1 MRRIL
6 ILDNEFDMGGKEKS
20 LFQFIAYADRSRF
33 HIAVCCLKE
42 GGYFKDRLEALDVPF
57 YDHLL
62 RHRFDA
68 LGFVGLERVL
78 RAERSQLIYT
88 FSHPNTVIFSYLAK
102 LRGLAERV
110 VVSYHAMGDTGG
122 TRQVVPYLLPI
133 LRRADAL
140 LAVAQVQK
148 NYLVDV
154 EGLPRERIRV
164 IHNGVDNS
172 RYRPATTDA
181 RIQVRNEL
189 GFSPDDVVLIAV
201 ASLKPLKQ
209 IDVLLRAAARLW
221 HAGVPV
227 RVVVAGDGPDRAALE
242 SLGKEL
248 GLAGRVWFAGLRD
261 DVERLL
267 QAADIFVLASRT
279 EAFPNVVL
287 EAMAT
292 GLPVVTT
299 DVGSVREMVEEGAS
313 AAIVASGDEA
323 ALAGAIERLA
333 CNPAE
338 RARFGER
345 GRQIVDERFRF
356 EAMCAKREELF
367 ETLLNTPERRAVAT
381 PTS

>member
-20 LFQFIAYADRSRF
+20 LFQFIAHADRSRF

-42 GGYFKDRLEALDVPF
+42 GGYFKEKLEAMGVPF
-57 YDHLL
+57 YDRLL

-78 RAERSQLIYT
+78 RTERSQLIYT
-88 FSHPNTVIFSYLAK
+88 FSHPNTVIFSYLAR
-102 LRGLAERV
+102 LRGLVERM
-110 VVSYHAMGDTGG
+110 VVSYHAMGNTGG

-148 NYLVDV
+148 DYLVEV
-154 EGLPRERIRV
+154 EGLPRERIQV
-164 IHNGVDNS
+164 IHNGVDTS
-172 RYRPATTDA
+172 RYRPAATDERMRLRA
-181 RIQVRNEL
+181 ER
-189 GFSPDDVVLIAV
+189 GFGREDVVLIAV

-209 IDVLLRAAARLW
+209 IDVLLRAAARMV
-221 HAGVPV
+221 HAGLAV

-242 SLGKEL
+242 SLAVQL
-248 GLAGRVWFAGLRD
+248 GLADCVWFAGLRD

-267 QAADIFVLASRT
+267 QASDIFVLASRT

-299 DVGSVREMVEEGAS
+299 DVGSVREMVEEEAS

-323 ALAGAIERLA
+323 ALASAVERFA
-333 CNPAE
+333 RSASD
-338 RARFGER
+338 RAQFGKR
-345 GRQIVDERFRF
+345 GREIVDARFRF
-356 EAMCAKREELF
+356 EAMCAKREALF
-367 ETLLNTPERRAVAT
+367 DALLNSSERRAVVT
-381 PTS
+381 PAS

>member
-20 LFQFIAYADRSRF
+20 LFQFIAHADRARF
-33 HIAVCCLKE
+33 HFAVCCLKE
-42 GGYFKDRLEALDVPF
+42 GGYFKEKLESLGVPF

-78 RAERSQLIYT
+78 RAERTQLIYT
-88 FSHPNTVIFSYLAK
+88 FSHPNTVLFSYLAK
-102 LRGLAERV
+102 LRGLVERV

-122 TRQVVPYLLPI
+122 TRQVMPYLLPV

-148 NYLVDV
+148 DYLVQV
-154 EGLPRERIRV
+154 EGLPRERIQV
-164 IHNGVDNS
+164 IHNGVDTN
-172 RYRPATTDA
+172 RYRPAATDERLRLRA
-181 RIQVRNEL
+181 EL
-189 GFSPDDVVLIAV
+189 GFGRDDVVLIAV

-221 HAGVPV
+221 RAGVPV
-227 RVVVAGDGPDRAALE
+227 RVVIAGDGPDRPALE
-242 SLGKEL
+242 SLAAQL
-248 GLAGRVWFAGLRD
+248 GLVERVWFAGLRD

-267 QAADIFVLASRT
+267 QASDVFVLASRT

-292 GLPVVTT
+292 SLPVVTT
-299 DVGSVREMVEEGAS
+299 DVGSVREMVEDGSS
-313 AAIVASGDEA
+313 ATVVPSGDEA
-323 ALAGAIERLA
+323 ALASAIERLVSSA
-333 CNPAE
+333 PE

-356 EAMCAKREELF
+356 ESMCAKREALF
-367 ETLLNTPERRAVAT
+367 DALLSGAQARAVVT
-381 PTS
+381 PTP

>member
-6 ILDNEFDMGGKEKS
+6 ILDNEFEMGGKEKS
-20 LFQFIAYADRSRF
+20 LFQFIAHADRSRF
-33 HIAVCCLKE
+33 HFAVCCLKE
-42 GGYFKDRLEALDVPF
+42 GGYFKEKLESLEVPF

-78 RAERSQLIYT
+78 RAERTQLVYT
-88 FSHPNTVIFSYLAK
+88 FSHPNTVIFSYLAR
-102 LRGLAERV
+102 LRGLVERI

-122 TRQVVPYLLPI
+122 TRQVVPYLLPL

-148 NYLVDV
+148 DYLVEV
-154 EGLPRERIRV
+154 EGLPRERIQV
-164 IHNGVDNS
+164 IHNGVDTK
-172 RYRPATTDA
+172 RYRPPAA
-181 RIQVRNEL
+181 EERQRIRAEL
-189 GFSPDDVVLIAV
+189 GFGVDDVVLIAV

-209 IDVLLRAAARLW
+209 IDVLLRAVARLSQ
-221 HAGVPV
+221 AGLPV
-227 RVVVAGDGPDRAALE
+227 RVVVAGDGSERAALA
-242 SLGKEL
+242 SLAAQL
-248 GLAGRVWFAGLRD
+248 GLAERVWFAGLRD

-267 QAADIFVLASRT
+267 QASDVFVLASRT

-299 DVGSVREMVEEGAS
+299 DVGSVREMVEDGSS
-313 AAIVASGDEA
+313 ATVVPSGDET
-323 ALAGAIERLA
+323 ALATAIARLA
-333 CNPAE
+333 SDAPE
-338 RARFGER
+338 RARLGER

-356 EAMCAKREELF
+356 ESMCAKREALF
-367 ETLLNTPERRAVAT
+367 EALLSSAQPRAVVT
-381 PTS
+381 PTP

>member
-6 ILDNEFDMGGKEKS
+6 ILDNEFEMGGKEKS
-20 LFQFIAYADRSRF
+20 LFQFIAHADRTRF
-33 HIAVCCLKE
+33 HFAVCCLKE
-42 GGYFKDRLEALDVPF
+42 GGYFKEKLESLGVPF

-78 RAERSQLIYT
+78 RAERTQLVYT
-88 FSHPNTVIFSYLAK
+88 FSHPNTVIFSYLAR
-102 LRGLAERV
+102 LRGLVERI

-122 TRQVVPYLLPI
+122 TRQVVPYLLPL

-148 NYLVDV
+148 DYLVEV
-154 EGLPRERIRV
+154 EGLPRERIQV
-164 IHNGVDNS
+164 IHNGVDTK
-172 RYRPATTDA
+172 RYRPPAA
-181 RIQVRNEL
+181 EERQRIRAEL
-189 GFSPDDVVLIAV
+189 GFGVDDVVLIAV

-209 IDVLLRAAARLW
+209 IDVLLRAAARLSQ
-221 HAGVPV
+221 AGLPV
-227 RVVVAGDGPDRAALE
+227 RVVVAGDGSERAALE
-242 SLGKEL
+242 SLAAQL
-248 GLAGRVWFAGLRD
+248 GLAERVWFAGLRD

-267 QAADIFVLASRT
+267 QASDVFVLASRT

-299 DVGSVREMVEEGAS
+299 DVGSVREMVEDGSS
-313 AAIVASGDEA
+313 ATVVPSGDET
-323 ALAGAIERLA
+323 ALATAIARLA
-333 CNPAE
+333 SDAPE
-338 RARFGER
+338 RARLGER

-356 EAMCAKREELF
+356 ESMCAKREALF
-367 ETLLNTPERRAVAT
+367 EALLSSAQPRAVVT

>member
-6 ILDNEFDMGGKEKS
+6 FLDNEFDMGGKEKS
-20 LFQFIAYADRSRF
+20 LFQFIAHADRNRF
-33 HIAVCCLKE
+33 HFAVCCLKE
-42 GGYFKDRLEALDVPF
+42 GGYFKEKLESLDVPF

-78 RAERSQLIYT
+78 RAERTQLVYT

-102 LRGLAERV
+102 LRGLVERV

-148 NYLVDV
+148 DYLVEV
-154 EGLPRERIRV
+154 EGLPRERIQV
-164 IHNGVDNS
+164 IHNGVDTK
-172 RYRPATTDA
+172 RYRPPAA
-181 RIQVRNEL
+181 EERQRIRAEL
-189 GFSPDDVVLIAV
+189 GLRGDDVVLITV

-209 IDVLLRAAARLW
+209 IDVLLRAAARLSQ
-221 HAGVPV
+221 AGIPV
-227 RVVVAGDGPDRAALE
+227 RVVVVGDGSERAALE
-242 SLGKEL
+242 SLAAQL
-248 GLAGRVWFAGLRD
+248 GLAERVWFAGLRD

-267 QAADIFVLASRT
+267 QASDVFVLASRT

-292 GLPVVTT
+292 ALPVVTT
-299 DVGSVREMVEEGAS
+299 DVGSVREMVENGSS
-313 AAIVASGDEA
+313 ATVVPSGDEA
-323 ALAGAIERLA
+323 ALASAIERFA
-333 CNPAE
+333 SSTSE

-345 GRQIVDERFRF
+345 GREIVDARFRF
-356 EAMCAKREELF
+356 EAMCAQREELF
-367 ETLLNTPERRAVAT
+367 ETLLSTPARRPVVT